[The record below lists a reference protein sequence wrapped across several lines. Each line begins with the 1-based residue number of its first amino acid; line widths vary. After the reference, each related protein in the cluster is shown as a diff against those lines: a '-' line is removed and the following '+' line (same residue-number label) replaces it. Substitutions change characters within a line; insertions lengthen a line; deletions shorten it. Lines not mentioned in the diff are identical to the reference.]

1 MPSPRKQKVFIVDD
15 HFLISQGISSLLTDE
30 PDFEISGVS
39 NKPTEVLAMLEKKP
53 ADILL
58 TDISMPV
65 MSGIELTGLVLKK
78 YPHMRVLALSMFN
91 DPKVIKE
98 MIDAGIRGYVLKDT
112 SREELVLALN
122 TIASGEK
129 YFSEVV
135 QQELEKEDTAV
146 RLTTREMEIIKLIAS
161 EHSSRQ
167 IAEKL
172 YISERTVESHRSNI
186 LRKTAAGNTAGLI
199 QYAYQ
204 NKII

>member
-1 MPSPRKQKVFIVDD
+1 MPLPRKQKVFIVDD

-39 NKPTEVLAMLEKKP
+39 NKPTEVLAMLEKNP

-65 MSGIELTGLVLKK
+65 MSGTELTGLVLKK
-78 YPHMRVLALSMFN
+78 YPQMRVLALSMFN

-112 SREELVLALN
+112 SKEELVLALN
-122 TIASGEK
+122 TIASGER

-135 QQELEKEDTAV
+135 QQELDKEDQAV
-146 RLTTREMEIIKLIAS
+146 RLTSRETEIIKLIAS